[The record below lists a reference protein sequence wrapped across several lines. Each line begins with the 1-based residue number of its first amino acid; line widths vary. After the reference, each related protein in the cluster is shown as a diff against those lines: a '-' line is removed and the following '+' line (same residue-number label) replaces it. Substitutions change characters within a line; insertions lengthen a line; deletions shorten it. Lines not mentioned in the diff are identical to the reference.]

1 MLWKVLPAQ
10 TLLALQPR
18 SELWGSLG
26 KISPHES
33 FYSMELNGGHINLA
47 WLSIQARVWQKN
59 VKDGVAE
66 EEKNSRLYIYF
77 PRFEVH

>member
-1 MLWKVLPAQ
+1 
-10 TLLALQPR
+10 
-18 SELWGSLG
+18 
-26 KISPHES
+26 
-33 FYSMELNGGHINLA
+33 MELNGGHINLA

-77 PRFEVH
+77 PRFEVHKKW